1 MKRILLFL
9 VFAVFLFATGC
20 APQGS
25 GSAGGTP
32 SAPSGGEGEAGGG
45 IVGETVVFTVG
56 GNTLTMTL
64 AESEAAAALV
74 QRLEEGAV
82 TCTADDYGGFEKV
95 GGLGFSLPRS
105 DERLTAEA
113 GDVML
118 YRGDQLVLFYGSNT
132 YSYTRLGRFEGYSAA
147 ELRTLLCAGQGS
159 VPVTLR
165 LG

>member
-1 MKRILLFL
+1 
-9 VFAVFLFATGC
+9 
-20 APQGS
+20 
-25 GSAGGTP
+25 
-32 SAPSGGEGEAGGG
+32 
-45 IVGETVVFTVG
+45 
-56 GNTLTMTL
+56 MTL

-95 GGLGFSLPRS
+95 GSLGFSLPRS